1 MVENQVNLL
10 DYEKLRSILHAET
23 CNFSL
28 KVHFYCKVN
37 NCLQMLEKNT
47 SNLMSFLF
55 DKKANGKA
63 GEIFELNNE
72 ILFSIGEFECDIIN
86 LTTEDIWNIQNSMGE
101 LFKYISKY
109 YNNSNILFS
118 IKLLDT
124 DVFDPSLFNHF
135 YYGFI
140 LSSYKY
146 TFLKKE
152 ERETKINLVYE
163 SNFNNLIETV
173 ELAHAQNIARFLG
186 DTPANL
192 LTPEIFVL
200 YAKNIFRDIQNIEI
214 KVLESKECHALGMNL
229 FNSVGQGS
237 AQDSKLLC
245 IKYNGKIN
253 ISNEHTVALVGKGV
267 TFDSG
272 SISLKPGLDMHRQKM
287 DMMGGATMLIS
298 FYAACKICLPL
309 NMSCTIPLVE
319 NMPSST
325 STKPGDVHVGM
336 NGLSVEINNTDA
348 EGRLILA
355 DGVYYAQT
363 QYIFSGE
370 VKKPKYLFNTC
381 TLTGAMKI
389 ALGNIFGGYFTNS
402 EELHGIIK
410 NNLSGESLW
419 RMPLSVFY
427 KKQLKSDVADLK
439 NIGGKLA
446 GACTAAEFIHSFI
459 MKDVKWVHFD
469 IAGIKDQ
476 SVTPGMYGKGATA
489 RPMLA
494 FLNILKKISKN

>member
-1 MVENQVNLL
+1 MEDNQVKLL
-10 DYEKLRSILHAET
+10 NYGKLRSNLNAET
-23 CNFSL
+23 CTFSL
-28 KVHFYCKVN
+28 IIHFYCKIN
-37 NCLQMLEKNT
+37 NCLQTLEKNT

-55 DKKANGKA
+55 DKKATGKA

-72 ILFSIGEFECDIIN
+72 ILFSIGEFECELVN
-86 LTTEDIWNIQNSMGE
+86 LETEDFWNIQNNMGE
-101 LFKYISKY
+101 LYKYISKY
-109 YNNSNILFS
+109 YSNSNVLFS

-124 DVFDPSLFNHF
+124 DLFDPSVINHC

-152 ERETKINLVYE
+152 ESEIKINLIYE
-163 SNFNNLIETV
+163 PNFSNLIETV

-192 LTPEIFVL
+192 LTPGIFVS
-200 YAKNIFRDIQNIEI
+200 YAKNIFRDIKNIEI
-214 KVLESKECHALGMNL
+214 KVLENEECIALGMNL

-237 AQDSKLLC
+237 VQDSKLLC
-245 IKYNGKIN
+245 IKYNGS
-253 ISNEHTVALVGKGV
+253 SNNLHEHTVALVGKGV

-272 SISLKPGLDMHRQKM
+272 GISLKPGLDMHRQKM
-287 DMMGGATMLIS
+287 DMMGGATMLMS
-298 FYAACKICLPL
+298 FYAACKIGLPL

-319 NMPSST
+319 NMPSYMA
-325 STKPGDVHVGM
+325 TKPGDVHVGM

-363 QYIFSGE
+363 QYTFSGK
-370 VKKPKYLFNTC
+370 VQKPKYLFNTC

-402 EELHGIIK
+402 EELHEIIK

-419 RMPLSVFY
+419 RMPLSAYY

-459 MKDVKWVHFD
+459 TEDVKWAHFD

-476 SVTPGMYGKGATA
+476 SVTPGMYGNGATA

-494 FLNILKKISKN
+494 FLNILKEISKN